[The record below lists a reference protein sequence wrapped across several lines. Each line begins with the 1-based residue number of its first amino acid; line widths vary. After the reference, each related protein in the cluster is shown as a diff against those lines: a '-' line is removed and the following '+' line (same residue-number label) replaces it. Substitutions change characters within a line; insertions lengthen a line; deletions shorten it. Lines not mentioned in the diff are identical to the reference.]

1 MGCEF
6 LCGVQM
12 GDWDGQKKG
21 PNCVCADGDD
31 VAGDALKCLVMK
43 ERMGRQRHCRPA
55 YFFFRHANHGNEKSR
70 PLRRVV
76 KSPGHP
82 WRGQKTQEVGQSS
95 QTCWNAEADR
105 AGSEGH
111 PELKGECR

>member
-1 MGCEF
+1 
-6 LCGVQM
+6 M

-21 PNCVCADGDD
+21 PNCACADGDD
-31 VAGDALKCLVMK
+31 VAGDASKCPVTK
-43 ERMGRQRHCRPA
+43 ERTGRQRHCHPA
-55 YFFFRHANHGNEKSR
+55 YFFRHADHGNEKSR
-70 PLRRVV
+70 PLRGVV

-82 WRGQKTQEVGQSS
+82 WRGQKTQEEGRSS
-95 QTCWNAEADR
+95 QTCWNVEADS